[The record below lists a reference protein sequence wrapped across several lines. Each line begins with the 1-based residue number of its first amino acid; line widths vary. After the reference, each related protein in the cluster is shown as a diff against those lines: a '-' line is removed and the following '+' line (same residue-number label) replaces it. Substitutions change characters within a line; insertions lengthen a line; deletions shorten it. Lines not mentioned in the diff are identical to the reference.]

1 MVNNIFKVIRSLFVG
16 LWGNKSSSVYEKNST
31 WIEEESFVLCCD
43 KVVKRAV
50 SLNISCVNKLAS
62 KDLLMEYI
70 KNENELYRFWCFLD
84 VYIINIKQVPNISC
98 FFFCFFFFPL
108 NKCRTLASL
117 LLTLNKV
124 SLWGFLYFQWL
135 YSKYW
140 YRFSSFPIKQ

>member
-98 FFFCFFFFPL
+98 FSFFFFSPL
-108 NKCRTLASL
+108 NNCRTLASL

-124 SLWGFLYFQWL
+124 SLWSFLYFQWL

>member
-1 MVNNIFKVIRSLFVG
+1 MEENTYVGFAFLIKLTLAQVFFRPEDYSRIFFFKPNDVEKEMVNNIFKVIRSLFVG

-98 FFFCFFFFPL
+98 FFFVFFFTFE
-108 NKCRTLASL
+108 
-117 LLTLNKV
+117 
-124 SLWGFLYFQWL
+124 
-135 YSKYW
+135 
-140 YRFSSFPIKQ
+140 

>member
-62 KDLLMEYI
+62 KDLFMEYI

-98 FFFCFFFFPL
+98 FFFVFFSPL